1 MKTPLHNAL
10 IFTHKLTLVP
20 KEDNSSTKDTY
31 FATIR
36 FICTAYLERPV
47 DEVALRLQH
56 AIEDE
61 QEIVI
66 LHASDFFTDKQEQQ
80 DFINTIIENSTHY
93 SVNLFVLRYKK
104 LGDNATQENLQQ
116 LKDTFNADLADALQT
131 LERLKLKHLNEEARR
146 LQDVL
151 YCHSTRQD

>member
-10 IFTHKLTLVP
+10 IFTYKLNLVP
-20 KEDNSSTKDTY
+20 KENNSSTKDTCI
-31 FATIR
+31 ATSQ

-56 AIEDE
+56 AIADE

-66 LHASDFFTDKQEQQ
+66 LHASDFFTYEQEQQ
-80 DFINTIIENSTHY
+80 DFINTLIKNSTHY

-104 LGDNATQENLQQ
+104 LGDNATQVNLQR
-116 LKDTFNADLADALQT
+116 LKDTINADLTSA
-131 LERLKLKHLNEEARR
+131 N
-146 LQDVL
+146 V
-151 YCHSTRQD
+151 